1 MPRRIKPL
9 TDIQVRTAKPQ
20 TKSYKLAD
28 GGGLHLLVS
37 PSGGKLWRM
46 DYRFNDKRKTLYLK
60 SYPEITLADAR
71 KARDD
76 ARKLIANGVDPNEL
90 KKEQKDIE
98 LAQSETFQLIA
109 IEWHTTFKSKWTEK
123 HSGRLLTRLEQDF
136 FPFLGDTP
144 IKEIKAPALL
154 EVLRRV
160 EIRSAEQAHKLRG
173 TCNQIFQYA
182 IASGRIESNPAA
194 GLQGILRP
202 IKHKHMAAP
211 TEPKAVAQLLRA
223 IDGFSGSFVVKCALQ
238 LAPMLFVRPG
248 ELRKAEWSEINFDKA
263 EWSIPAHKMKMRQPH
278 LVPLSTQAIAVLKE
292 IHPLTG
298 SGQYVFPSRNS
309 PLKPMSD
316 GTINA
321 SLRRLGFDKDEIT
334 GHGFRAI
341 ARTMIHEILH
351 FDPDAIE
358 AQLAHAVPDRL
369 GRAYNRTQHLAER
382 QKMMQEWTDYL
393 DKLKA
398 TAKVIP
404 IQQNITAS
412 GI

>member
-1 MPRRIKPL
+1 MPRRVKPL
-9 TDIQVRTAKPQ
+9 SDIQVRTAKPQ
-20 TKSYKLAD
+20 TKPYKLAD
-28 GGGLHLLVS
+28 GGGLYLLVT
-37 PSGGKLWRM
+37 PSGGRLWRL
-46 DYRFNDKRKTLYLK
+46 DYRFEKKRKTLYLK
-60 SYPEITLADAR
+60 SYSDITLADAR

-76 ARKLIANGVDPNEL
+76 ARKLIANGIDPNEI
-90 KKEQKDIE
+90 KKTQKNIEQ
-98 LAQSETFQLIA
+98 AQSETFQLIA

-123 HSGRLLTRLEQDF
+123 HSERLLTRLEQDI
-136 FPFLGDTP
+136 FPFLGDIP

-160 EIRSAEQAHKLRG
+160 EIRSIEQAHKLRG

-182 IASGRIESNPAA
+182 IASGRVESNPAA

-211 TEPKAVAQLLRA
+211 TEPKEVAQLLRA
-223 IDGFSGSFVVKCALQ
+223 IDAFTGSFVVKCALQ
-238 LAPMLFVRPG
+238 LAPMVFVRPG
-248 ELRKAEWSEINFDKA
+248 ELRKAEWSEIDFDKA
-263 EWSIPAHKMKMRQPH
+263 EWSIPAHKMKMREPH
-278 LVPLSTQAIAVLKE
+278 LVPLSTQAIEVFKK

-316 GTINA
+316 NTINA

-334 GHGFRAI
+334 GHGFRAM

-351 FDPDAIE
+351 FEPDAIE

-393 DKLKA
+393 DGLKENM
-398 TAKVIP
+398 AKVIP
-404 IQQNITAS
+404 ISRIGNRRL
-412 GI
+412 

>member
-1 MPRRIKPL
+1 MPKRIKPL
-9 TDIQVRTAKPQ
+9 SDIQVKTAKP
-20 TKSYKLAD
+20 KAKGYKLSD
-28 GGGLHLLVS
+28 GRGLYLLVT

-46 DYRFNDKRKTLYLK
+46 DYRFDAKRKTLSLK
-60 SYPEITLADAR
+60 SYPDISLADAR

-76 ARKLIANGVDPNEL
+76 ARSLIANGIDPNEV
-90 KKEQKDIE
+90 KKSKKVYEQSQ
-98 LAQSETFQLIA
+98 AETFKVIA
-109 IEWHTTFKSKWTEK
+109 VEWHTVFKGKWTEK
-123 HSGRLLTRLEQDF
+123 HSERLLTRLEQDF
-136 FPFLGDTP
+136 FPFLGDIP

-154 EVLRRV
+154 KVLRRV

-182 IASGRIESNPAA
+182 IASGLIESNPAA

-202 IKHKHMAAP
+202 VKHKHMAAP
-211 TEPKAVAQLLRA
+211 TEPKEVAQLLRA
-223 IDGFSGSFVVKCALQ
+223 IDEFSGSFVVKCALQ

-278 LVPLSTQAIAVLKE
+278 LVPLSTQALKVFKK

-298 SGQYVFPSRNS
+298 AGQFVFPSRNS

-321 SLRRLGFDKDEIT
+321 SLRRLGFDKNEIT
-334 GHGFRAI
+334 GHGFRAM
-341 ARTMIHEILH
+341 ARTMLHEILH
-351 FDPDAIE
+351 FEPDAIE

-393 DKLKA
+393 DSLKV
-398 TAKVIP
+398 TAKVIA
-404 IQQNITAS
+404 INQKA
-412 GI
+412 

>member
-9 TDIQVRTAKPQ
+9 SDIQVRTAKPQ

-98 LAQSETFQLIA
+98 LALSETFQLIA

-182 IASGRIESNPAA
+182 IASGRIGNH
-194 GLQGILRP
+194 P
-202 IKHKHMAAP
+202 I
-211 TEPKAVAQLLRA
+211 
-223 IDGFSGSFVVKCALQ
+223 FSS
-238 LAPMLFVRPG
+238 
-248 ELRKAEWSEINFDKA
+248 
-263 EWSIPAHKMKMRQPH
+263 H
-278 LVPLSTQAIAVLKE
+278 
-292 IHPLTG
+292 
-298 SGQYVFPSRNS
+298 
-309 PLKPMSD
+309 
-316 GTINA
+316 
-321 SLRRLGFDKDEIT
+321 
-334 GHGFRAI
+334 
-341 ARTMIHEILH
+341 
-351 FDPDAIE
+351 
-358 AQLAHAVPDRL
+358 
-369 GRAYNRTQHLAER
+369 
-382 QKMMQEWTDYL
+382 
-393 DKLKA
+393 
-398 TAKVIP
+398 
-404 IQQNITAS
+404 
-412 GI
+412 

>member
-98 LAQSETFQLIA
+98 QAQSDTFQLIA
-109 IEWHTTFKSKWTEK
+109 IEWHNTFKSKWTEK

-136 FPFLGDTP
+136 FPFLGDIP
-144 IKEIKAPALL
+144 IKEIKAPSLL
-154 EVLRRV
+154 KVLRRV
-160 EIRSAEQAHKLRG
+160 EIRSVEQAHKLRG

-238 LAPMLFVRPG
+238 LAPMLFVRPV

-263 EWSIPAHKMKMRQPH
+263 EWSIPGPKMKMRQPH
-278 LVPLSTQAIAVLKE
+278 LVPLSTQAIAILKE
-292 IHPLTG
+292 IYPLTG
-298 SGQYVFPSRNS
+298 SGQYVFPGRNS

-316 GTINA
+316 NTINA
-321 SLRRLGFDKDEIT
+321 SLRRLGFDRNEIT
-334 GHGFRAI
+334 GHGFRAM

-351 FDPDAIE
+351 FNPDAIE

-382 QKMMQEWTDYL
+382 QKMMQAWTDYL
-393 DKLKA
+393 DNLRA

-404 IQQNITAS
+404 IHQNA
-412 GI
+412 

>member
-1 MPRRIKPL
+1 MPKRIRPL
-9 TDIQVRTAKPQ
+9 SATQVKTAKPKN
-20 TKSYKLAD
+20 KSYKLSD
-28 GGGLHLLVS
+28 GRSLYLLVT

-46 DYRFNDKRKTLYLK
+46 DYRFDAKRKTLSLK
-60 SYPEITLADAR
+60 SYPDITLADAR

-76 ARKLIANGVDPNEL
+76 AHRLIANGIDPNEV
-90 KKEQKDIE
+90 KKSKKVFKQEK
-98 LAQSETFQLIA
+98 SETFKVIA
-109 IEWHTTFKSKWTEK
+109 IEWHTVFKGKWTEK
-123 HSGRLLTRLEQDF
+123 HSERLLTRLEQDF
-136 FPFLGDTP
+136 FPFLGDIP

-160 EIRSAEQAHKLRG
+160 EIRSVEQAHKLRG

-223 IDGFSGSFVVKCALQ
+223 IDGFTGSFVVKCALQ

-248 ELRKAEWSEINFDKA
+248 ELRKAEWSEINFEKA
-263 EWSIPAHKMKMRQPH
+263 EWSIPAHKMKMKQPH
-278 LVPLSTQAIAVLKE
+278 LVPLSTQAVAVLKK
-292 IHPLTG
+292 IHLLTG
-298 SGQYVFPSRNS
+298 AGQYVFPSRNS

-316 GTINA
+316 NTINA
-321 SLRRLGFDKDEIT
+321 SLRRLGFDKDEIS
-334 GHGFRAI
+334 GHGFRAM

-351 FDPDAIE
+351 FNPDAIE

-369 GRAYNRTQHLAER
+369 GRAYNRTQHLVER
-382 QKMMQEWTDYL
+382 QKMMQEWTNYL
-393 DKLKA
+393 DSLKE

-404 IQQNITAS
+404 FHHNT
-412 GI
+412 